1 MHSSVTSP
9 LLSPEVRRASL
20 AEQSRTLLAQHKHGV
35 LATLLSEQQPYTSAL
50 EYALLEDGRIVTLL
64 SELAIHSKNLQ
75 SQARCSLLI
84 KGDSDTPLS
93 QPRASFLGEMQR
105 VSLTESEQ
113 AQYLACHPN
122 AKQYLQLGGFHFY
135 ALQLE
140 RAYTVLGFGRM
151 GWSHASEILE
161 AEPDPLYAVAQGAI
175 AHMNDDHEYNL
186 IDYAKAFA
194 NVPWVEKAH
203 MLTLDRYGFDMK
215 VMAAEQSAQKSERI
229 RLSFAEPLASAKDM
243 RGILVKLAQ
252 EAKEILGESDA

>member
-1 MHSSVTSP
+1 MTSCTRST
-9 LLSPEVRRASL
+9 LLSPDIRRASL

-75 SQARCSLLI
+75 NQARCSLLI
-84 KGDSDTPLS
+84 KSASDSPLN
-93 QPRASFLGEMQR
+93 QPRASFLGEMQQIN
-105 VSLTESEQ
+105 LNDAEQ
-113 AQYLACHPN
+113 AQYLARHPN

-135 ALQLE
+135 ALELE

-175 AHMNDDHEYNL
+175 EHMNDDHEYNL

-194 NVPWVEKAH
+194 GLDWVENAQ
-203 MLTLDRYGFDMK
+203 MLTLDRYGFDIK
-215 VMAAEQSAQKSERI
+215 AMAAKRSERV
-229 RLSFAEPLASAKDM
+229 RLSFAKPLASANAM

-252 EAKEILGESDA
+252 EAKDILGETDA